1 MTGFTCQTIRLFLS
15 SFSCGYKNIQPF
27 MVALLISFPVR
38 PTTKFNKKK
47 KKKTVTQKAQP
58 FSIYKILNSDQ
69 CLTNEWTKQNR
80 ECVMYL
86 FGKRKVIFS
95 IKYIGSGQKPLKK
108 KNTISCLLLQSVYAL
123 ANPLVIKLTQGKL
136 SLKSLFQF
144 LINSFFNLIII
155 KQIGYSNV

>member
-15 SFSCGYKNIQPF
+15 SISCGYKNIQPF

-47 KKKTVTQKAQP
+47 KKKLTQKAQS

-69 CLTNEWTKQNR
+69 YLTNEWTKQNR

-108 KNTISCLLLQSVYAL
+108 KHYFMSFTPVCLCTCEPFSYQTDPKQTFFKVSISV
-123 ANPLVIKLTQGKL
+123 
-136 SLKSLFQF
+136 FDQF
-144 LINSFFNLIII
+144 LF
-155 KQIGYSNV
+155 

>member
-15 SFSCGYKNIQPF
+15 SISCGYKNIQPF

-47 KKKTVTQKAQP
+47 KKKLTQKAQS

-69 CLTNEWTKQNR
+69 YLTNEWTKQIENAW
-80 ECVMYL
+80 CISL
-86 FGKRKVIFS
+86 GKERS
-95 IKYIGSGQKPLKK
+95 SSPLNILVLVRSLWK

-123 ANPLVIKLTQGKL
+123 ANPLVIKLTQSKL